1 MEPGHYNQSNIKPE
15 IAVQILA
22 KNDIIVNIEEAKN
35 ILELLFFLVNLSVDQ
50 LVDQEEKP

>member
-1 MEPGHYNQSNIKPE
+1 MESEHHNQSNIRPE

-22 KNDIIVNIEEAKN
+22 KNGIKVNVDEAKN

-50 LVDQEEKP
+50 LVDQDKKP